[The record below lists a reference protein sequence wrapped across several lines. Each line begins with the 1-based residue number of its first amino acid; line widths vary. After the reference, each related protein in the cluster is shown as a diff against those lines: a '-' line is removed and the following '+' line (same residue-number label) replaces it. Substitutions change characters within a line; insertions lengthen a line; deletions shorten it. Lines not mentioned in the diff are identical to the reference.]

1 MADCHE
7 YSKQGEGENAR
18 ETKKREKRG
27 EKTLVSTVRRDNVS
41 RCGSHAERNFFC
53 SCWTSFDSQHFLSFQ
68 INVVARPDMQIAGRS
83 IAAMYI
89 SA

>member
-53 SCWTSFDSQHFLSFQ
+53 SC
-68 INVVARPDMQIAGRS
+68 
-83 IAAMYI
+83 
-89 SA
+89 